1 MSDLLQTSPYLTCFT
16 AGQSSSIVYAV
27 DELEPVYPDVNP
39 PEGAAFG
46 VIGLD
51 RQVVWHQDVNALDA
65 LQHASSA
72 PVERHSLNESYGAEV
87 VSDLVRRRWLQR
99 PEELCTEYYLTSAQ
113 IEVTA
118 HCNWS
123 CSFCP
128 VSTDRKP
135 KAVMSMPL
143 FEEIIEK
150 ISPHDTIRC
159 VTFHFFNEPTLDP
172 FFDDRV
178 AVLQAYGIPLWL
190 FTNATRLDEKRI
202 DMLKQSGVLGRLV
215 VNVPALQEED
225 FRELTKSK
233 SHAVVMKNLDAVIA
247 AGLPIE
253 IAVTGTGAEVGQHV
267 KELRDRY
274 EAPNV
279 KVKTTLT
286 ADRAGALSNHYN
298 QAVWVDGL
306 LRGCAWP
313 VNHAYFS
320 VKGDM
325 FICCNDYY
333 QRETFGNI
341 QSGSVHEVMTT
352 PAAVL
357 LRQRVFGVAEA
368 PTDYVC
374 RSCHDQLIDFPR
386 RQFRPLASFPV
397 LNSCGMSGGCHG

>member
-1 MSDLLQTSPYLTCFT
+1 
-16 AGQSSSIVYAV
+16 
-27 DELEPVYPDVNP
+27 
-39 PEGAAFG
+39 
-46 VIGLD
+46 
-51 RQVVWHQDVNALDA
+51 
-65 LQHASSA
+65 
-72 PVERHSLNESYGAEV
+72 
-87 VSDLVRRRWLQR
+87 
-99 PEELCTEYYLTSAQ
+99 
-113 IEVTA
+113 
-118 HCNWS
+118 
-123 CSFCP
+123 
-128 VSTDRKP
+128 
-135 KAVMSMPL
+135 
-143 FEEIIEK
+143 
-150 ISPHDTIRC
+150 
-159 VTFHFFNEPTLDP
+159 
-172 FFDDRV
+172 
-178 AVLQAYGIPLWL
+178 
-190 FTNATRLDEKRI
+190 
-202 DMLKQSGVLGRLV
+202 MLKQSGVLGRLV

>member
-1 MSDLLQTSPYLTCFT
+1 MPDLLQTSPYLTCLT
-16 AGQSSSIVYAV
+16 AGQSSPIVYAV
-27 DELEPVYPDVNP
+27 DELEPAYPDVNP

-51 RQVVWHQDVNALDA
+51 RNVVWHKDINALDA
-65 LQHASSA
+65 LQRASSA

-87 VSDLVRRRWLQR
+87 VSDLVHRRWLQR

-118 HCNWS
+118 HCNWG

-135 KAVMSMPL
+135 KATMSMPL

-150 ISPHDTIRC
+150 ISLYDTIRC

-178 AVLQAYGIPLWL
+178 AVLKAYGIPLWL

-215 VNVPALQEED
+215 VNLPALHEED
-225 FRELTKSK
+225 FRELTKSR

-247 AGLPIE
+247 AGLPVE
-253 IAVTGTGAEVGQHV
+253 IAVSGTREELDQRV

-274 EAPNV
+274 ESPNV
-279 KVKTTLT
+279 KVKATLT
-286 ADRAGALSNHYN
+286 ADRAGALSNRYN
-298 QAVWVDGL
+298 QAVWIDGP

-333 QRETFGNI
+333 QREVFGNI
-341 QSGSVHEVMTT
+341 QSGSVHEIMTS
-352 PAAVL
+352 PLAVL

-368 PTDYVC
+368 PADYVC